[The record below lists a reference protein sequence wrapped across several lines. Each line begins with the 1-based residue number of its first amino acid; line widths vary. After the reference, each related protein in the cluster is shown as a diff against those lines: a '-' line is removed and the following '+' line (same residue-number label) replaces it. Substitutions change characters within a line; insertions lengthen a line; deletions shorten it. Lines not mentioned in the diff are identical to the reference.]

1 MKEIV
6 NSRAFLSATC
16 MKPDVRLM
24 MFLGPFSHVIYLNLE
39 LYFLAV
45 ILYLCRNI
53 PTACMYVTD
62 SISERTKKK
71 KGKTRSV
78 TKAIRETVVFR
89 ILAA

>member
-6 NSRAFLSATC
+6 NSRAFLSATS